1 MGKNVSIRFRV
12 AQGPVRV
19 RLAEKLVVK
28 FGFGLDLKTKSG
40 LSQIE
45 MSVNLISCQAKSN
58 LPKIS
63 GSSVKLNL

>member
-1 MGKNVSIRFRV
+1 M
-12 AQGPVRV
+12 
-19 RLAEKLVVK
+19 K

-45 MSVNLISCQAKSN
+45 MSVNLISCQAKNN

-63 GSSVKLNL
+63 GSLVKLNL